1 MRRYL
6 VQNNK
11 NNLHQVAV
19 AHRTLLSFT
28 SFHLKCS
35 SDNINKNIIKY
46 IMYILMY
53 ILCTYIM

>member
-19 AHRTLLSFT
+19 AHRILLSFT

-46 IMYILMY
+46 NVKLIIN
-53 ILCTYIM
+53 I